1 MSKHV
6 SSKRRAPAGAV
17 RPAAGSPASQRPA
30 WLAPA
35 VIVLAAFVI
44 RLVVLAQLGGDRLL
58 QPRGVLD
65 DAAYVR
71 LATRV
76 AAGDLAL
83 APDVYYLA
91 PFYTYFLGVVFAVAG
106 GSLQAARLLQVAL
119 GAGTVALV
127 MATARVWWSRRAALV
142 AGALAAATGLLA
154 FNEILILQ
162 SSVDAFLTAL
172 ALFALAY
179 AVRGPSWGRLIAAG
193 AALGALAAN
202 RPNALPVIA
211 VVALLWVVAHRSRA
225 ALVQAVALGLGAL
238 LVLAPFALRNRVV
251 AGEWVL
257 VTSHG
262 GLNYYIGNNA
272 QSDGTWRAT
281 PGVRASIEG
290 QKEDVRR
297 VAAEAL
303 GRPVTS
309 GEASA
314 YFFDRSWQWI
324 RLHPAAWATLQLRKL
339 ALTFNAV
346 DVGLNV
352 SYTYFARDE
361 SSLLSLLPVGPWLII
376 PLGLFGL
383 AAAAPRSGRAG
394 YIAWA
399 SFVPAYALSVAAFF
413 VSSRYRLPLLV
424 PLLVTSGAAVD
435 WLWGRARAPLR
446 AAAAAPA
453 VAGLVVLFVVV
464 NWPMR
469 ADTGRLFERE
479 ERVVQLI
486 MDGRLDEGKRLLAA
500 TAPQHPNPAVLF
512 YRVGLA
518 FTDRGEPNDA
528 ALYLGKALVLN
539 PTEPWIR
546 FTLAEAL
553 VKAGRPAEAIPHLEA
568 ARAAGIEPVTTV
580 YDLAGAY
587 RLTGQTARAR
597 EALASIPITPK
608 TDAATLVRIGAAAMK
623 LDDLPLAERVLREA
637 VLRAPGLATAHEHLG
652 VALGMQHK
660 TGEAVVALESAVGLE
675 PASGSAWFH
684 LSVALAEAA
693 RFDDARAAAERAV
706 RLRPDDGGARA
717 LLQSLRAPR

>member
-6 SSKRRAPAGAV
+6 SSKRRAPATAL
-17 RPAAGSPASQRPA
+17 RPVAASPAPRSPA
-30 WLAPA
+30 WLAP
-35 VIVLAAFVI
+35 VVVVLAALAI
-44 RLVVLAQLGGDRLL
+44 RLAVLAQLGGDPLL

-71 LATRV
+71 LASRV

-91 PFYTYFLGVVFAVAG
+91 PFYTYFLGLVFAATG
-106 GSLQAARLLQVAL
+106 GSLQAARLVQVAL

-127 MATARVWWSRRAALV
+127 MATSFAWWSRRAALV

-172 ALFALAY
+172 ALFVLTR
-179 AVRGPSWGRLIAAG
+179 AVRGPSWGRLVAAG
-193 AALGALAAN
+193 GALGALAAN
-202 RPNALPVIA
+202 RPNALPAIA
-211 VVALLWVVAHRSRA
+211 VVALLWVVVHRSRA
-225 ALVQAVALGLGAL
+225 AVAQAVALGLGTL

-257 VTSHG
+257 ITSHG

-297 VAAEAL
+297 VAAQAL

-314 YFFDRSWQWI
+314 YFFDLAWQWI
-324 RLHPAAWATLQLRKL
+324 RLHPAAWAALQMRKL

-361 SSLLSLLPVGPWLII
+361 FSLLSLLPVGPWLII

-383 AAAAPRSGRAG
+383 CAAAPRSGRGG
-394 YIAWA
+394 YFAWA

-413 VSSRYRLPLLV
+413 VSSRYRLPLVV

-446 AAAAAPA
+446 ARAAAPA
-453 VAGLVVLFVVV
+453 VAGLLVLFVFV
-464 NWPMR
+464 NWPIR
-469 ADTGRLFERE
+469 ADTGRMFERE
-479 ERVVQLI
+479 ERMVQLI
-486 MDGRLDEGKRLLAA
+486 MDRRFAEGKRLLAA
-500 TAPQHPNPAVLF
+500 TEAQHPNPAVMF

-528 ALYLGKALVLN
+528 ALYLGRALALN

-546 FTLAEAL
+546 FNLAEAL
-553 VKAGRPAEAIPHLEA
+553 VKAGRPTEAIPHLEA
-568 ARAAGIEPVTTV
+568 VRAAGIEPVSTA
-580 YDLAGAY
+580 YDLAAAY
-587 RLTGQTARAR
+587 RATGQTARAR
-597 EALASIPITPK
+597 EALASIQVTPK
-608 TDAATLVRIGAAAMK
+608 TDAAMLVQLGAAAMR
-623 LDDLPLAERVLREA
+623 LDDLPLAERFLREA
-637 VLRAPGLATAHEHLG
+637 VVRAPGLAAAHEHLG

-660 TGEAVVALESAVGLE
+660 AGEAVVAFETAVGLE
-675 PASGSAWFH
+675 PSSASACFH
-684 LSVALAEAA
+684 LAVALAEVG
-693 RFDDARAAAERAV
+693 RFADARQAAERAV
-706 RLRPDDGGARA
+706 RLRPDDGAARA

>member
-6 SSKRRAPAGAV
+6 SPKRRAPATAL
-17 RPAAGSPASQRPA
+17 RPVAGSPVSRLPA

-35 VIVLAAFVI
+35 VILLAAFVI
-44 RLVVLAQLGGDRLL
+44 RLIVLAQLGGDQLL

-76 AAGDLAL
+76 AAGDVAL

-91 PFYTYFLGVVFAVAG
+91 PFYTYFLGLVFAATG
-106 GSLQAARLLQVAL
+106 GSLQAARLVQVAL

-127 MATARVWWSRRAALV
+127 MATAGAWWSRRAALI
-142 AGALAAATGLLA
+142 AGALAAATGVLA

-162 SSVDAFLTAL
+162 SGVDAFLTAL
-172 ALFALAY
+172 ALFTLAR

-193 AALGALAAN
+193 AALGALAVN
-202 RPNALPVIA
+202 RPNALPA
-211 VVALLWVVAHRSRA
+211 VAAVAVLWVAVHRSRA
-225 ALVQAVALGLGAL
+225 AVAQAVALGLGTL
-238 LVLAPFALRNRVV
+238 LVLAPFAVRNRVV
-251 AGEWVL
+251 GGEWVL

-272 QSDGTWRAT
+272 LADGTWRVT
-281 PGVRASIEG
+281 PGVRGSIEG

-297 VAAEAL
+297 VAAQAL

-314 YFFDRSWQWI
+314 YFFDRAWQWI
-324 RLHPAAWATLQLRKL
+324 RLHPADWAALQFRKL
-339 ALTFNAV
+339 ALTLNAV

-361 SSLLSLLPVGPWLII
+361 FSLLSLLPVGPWLII

-383 AAAAPRSGRAG
+383 GAAAPRADRAG

-399 SFVPAYALSVAAFF
+399 SFVPAYALSVSAFF

-424 PLLVTSGAAVD
+424 PLLVAAGAAVD
-435 WLWGRARAPLR
+435 WLWGLVRAPLR
-446 AAAAAPA
+446 ATTAVPA

-464 NWPMR
+464 NWPIR

-479 ERVVQLI
+479 ERIVQLV
-486 MDGRLDEGKRLLAA
+486 MDGQFAEGRRLLEA
-500 TAPQHPNPAVLF
+500 TEAQHPNPAALL

-528 ALYLGKALVLN
+528 VLYLGRAYALN
-539 PTEPWIR
+539 PTEPRIR
-546 FTLAEAL
+546 LCLAEAL
-553 VKAGRPAEAIPHLEA
+553 VKARRPTDAIPHLEA
-568 ARAAGIEPVTTV
+568 LRAAGFDPVNTA
-580 YDLAGAY
+580 YNLAGAY
-587 RLTGQTARAR
+587 WAVGQTARAL
-597 EALASIPITPK
+597 EALASVPITAQ
-608 TDAATLVRIGAAAMK
+608 TDAAMLVQLGAAAMK
-623 LDDLPLAERVLREA
+623 LDDLPLAERFLRGA
-637 VLRAPGLATAHEHLG
+637 VARAPGLGAAHEHLG

-660 TGEAVVALESAVGLE
+660 AGEAVVAFETAVRLE
-675 PASGSAWFH
+675 PASASACFH
-684 LSVALAEAA
+684 LAVALADVG
-693 RFDDARAAAERAV
+693 RFADARVAAERAV
-706 RLRPDDGGARA
+706 RLRPDDRAARA
-717 LLQSLRAPR
+717 LLERLPVSR